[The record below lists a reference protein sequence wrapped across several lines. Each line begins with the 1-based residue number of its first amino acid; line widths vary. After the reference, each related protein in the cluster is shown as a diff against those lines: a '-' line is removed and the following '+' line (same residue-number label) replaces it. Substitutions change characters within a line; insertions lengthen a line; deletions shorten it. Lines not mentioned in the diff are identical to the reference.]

1 MSPRE
6 RDSKSSSSYEDFIS
20 SEPDLIQII
29 SATQMSLM
37 DEYSSIMRTLVEG
50 PKTVKEIHSLYWDHG
65 EKKHNKTIKT
75 VYRHLD
81 TLEEAGLVKV
91 AGHRKP
97 SDSRMTEKL
106 YSRAAMVFFLEEK
119 DRGPSWWETDSGKEQ
134 LERVGNLIFSFFGVS
149 DSNSSEF
156 QELMKQYHDSWDQ
169 TVRKLFEET
178 SRNKALADVF
188 GKAEIYNIKSMA
200 NMVGMLGAFRDKPGL
215 LDRMMTLLQEE

>member
-1 MSPRE
+1 MSP

-20 SEPDLIQII
+20 SEPELIQII
-29 SATQMSLM
+29 SAPQMSLM
-37 DEYSSIMRTLVEG
+37 DEYSSIMRALVEV
-50 PKTVKEIHSLYWDHG
+50 PKTVKELHSLYWDHR

-91 AGHRKP
+91 AGHRKT

-106 YSRAAMVFFLEEK
+106 YGRAAMVFFLEEK

-149 DSNSSEF
+149 DVNSSEF
-156 QELMKQYHDSWDQ
+156 QELMKQYHDSWDK

-178 SRNKALADVF
+178 SRSKALADVF